1 MGQSADLVLAL
12 KRELRIRKM
21 TYSDLAKKLG
31 IAESS
36 VKRMFASGNFT
47 LQRLEAVCAIA
58 DVDYSELIRGRA
70 NDRNL
75 LSVLT
80 ETQEAQLVGDPK
92 LFLVAVCLMN
102 LISFEGILEAYT
114 LSAAEVTACLTKL
127 DRIGFIKLMP
137 NNRYKLLLAR
147 TFGWIPNG
155 PMQRLF
161 KTNAPDYFDSDF
173 NGKNELLVFL
183 NVRLAEGH
191 MPAFL
196 DRMRRVARDLSDQH
210 AEDAAL
216 PLEKRKAVSV
226 LMAIRPWQLDFMRA
240 LRRD

>member
-12 KRELRIRKM
+12 KRELRARKI
-21 TYSDLAKKLG
+21 TYSDVATKLG

-58 DVDYSELIRGRA
+58 EIEYGELVRGGA
-70 NDRNL
+70 KDQHL
-75 LSVLT
+75 LSFLT

-102 LISFEGILEAYT
+102 LIDFEGILAAYK
-114 LSAAEVTACLTKL
+114 LSAAELTGYMTKL

-137 NNRYKLLLAR
+137 GNRYKLLLAR

-155 PMQRLF
+155 PMQTLF
-161 KTNAPDYFDSDF
+161 KRNATDFFRSNFDED
-173 NGKNELLVFL
+173 NEMLVFL
-183 NVRLAEGH
+183 NVRLADAH

-196 DRMRRVARDLSDQH
+196 DRMKRVARDLSDQH
-210 AEDAAL
+210 AEDASL
-216 PLEKRKAVSV
+216 PLEKRKAISV
-226 LMAIRPWQLDFMRA
+226 LMAVRPWQLDFMRA
-240 LRRD
+240 LRRG